1 MSILRFTH
9 ICLVCVVVLAAG
21 EEHGHNINDSTS
33 EALIGDLAAYHE
45 DGHGHSHDDH
55 HHHDHSDHSHE
66 HGDDAEH
73 TNHKI
78 LQVSTEPEHIVDYK
92 TWLAASGKLRSLSS
106 PFSNSL
112 SRRRF

>member
-21 EEHGHNINDSTS
+21 EEHGHSINDSTS

-45 DGHGHSHDDH
+45 GGHRHGDH
-55 HHHDHSDHSHE
+55 GHHDHSDNSHE
-66 HGDDAEH
+66 HQTNDEH

-92 TWLAASGKLRSLSS
+92 TWLAASGKIPS
-106 PFSNSL
+106 
-112 SRRRF
+112 